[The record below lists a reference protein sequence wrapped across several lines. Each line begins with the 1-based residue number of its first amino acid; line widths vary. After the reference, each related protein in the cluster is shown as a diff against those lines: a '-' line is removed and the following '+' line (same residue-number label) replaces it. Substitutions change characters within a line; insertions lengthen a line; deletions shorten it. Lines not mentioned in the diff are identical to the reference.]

1 MSPGSTH
8 LPLDSRAAMQE
19 TSVPNTAQLLLN
31 IAGYIS
37 GDLKAVFPRVGSA
50 VPQVGACPLCEEKQL
65 YTLRS
70 ERRDGMVRVVL
81 LSVEPCRGSTR
92 SRSISVLGEALPLKV
107 SQQAVP
113 GHLWEGKRGHRLP
126 PNCSPLAFPESCAME
141 ICQKPGLLGRWAAA
155 ISAAFRVEL
164 HLHHSK

>member
-1 MSPGSTH
+1 
-8 LPLDSRAAMQE
+8 MQE

-81 LSVEPCRGSTR
+81 LSVEPCR
-92 SRSISVLGEALPLKV
+92 A
-107 SQQAVP
+107 A
-113 GHLWEGKRGHRLP
+113 RGPAASHCWVKL
-126 PNCSPLAFPESCAME
+126 FP
-141 ICQKPGLLGRWAAA
+141 
-155 ISAAFRVEL
+155 
-164 HLHHSK
+164 

>member
-1 MSPGSTH
+1 
-8 LPLDSRAAMQE
+8 
-19 TSVPNTAQLLLN
+19 
-31 IAGYIS
+31 
-37 GDLKAVFPRVGSA
+37 
-50 VPQVGACPLCEEKQL
+50 
-65 YTLRS
+65 
-70 ERRDGMVRVVL
+70 MVRVVL

-107 SQQAVP
+107 SQRAVP
-113 GHLWEGKRGHRLP
+113 GHLWEGKRGHHLP